1 MIRYLNTVE
10 EKDWSSQS
18 ILFFISD
25 PKEDLKLEVIFLFGN
40 LLSPIASLLGLI
52 MNGIYEFFHLFGVQ
66 NIALSIIV
74 FTFITKTLMFPLT
87 IKQQKFSKLQAK
99 IAPEIQKIQEKY
111 KGKKDEASLRKQQ
124 AETQAV
130 YQKYGASPTSGCLPL
145 LISLPIMFALY
156 SVINNIPDYV
166 NVVRDYYTTVATAVQ
181 THGTEILSGIA
192 ANYEKLDL
200 STIDKIIKS
209 LAVFNTSQWNKLLE
223 AGLSQDANTAI
234 RSIMD
239 VNNFLGLSITNTP
252 SWRSFSIIIPV
263 LSMGLQF
270 IQGKQLNVKTNKT
283 DAPNPMSSMNV
294 VMPIMSGFFCL
305 MLPIG
310 VGLYWIANSVI
321 TIIQQFF
328 VNKYLDRMDIDEL
341 VEKNQEKASKKYMKT
356 NTAGGPSIQKLART
370 QTKSIE
376 GVSDSM
382 KDSKSMSNETDD
394 IDRSAE
400 KEESSYNPTS
410 ISEIA
415 NILKN
420 RKIEKGDK

>member
-1 MIRYLNTVE
+1 MIRYLNIDE

-74 FTFITKTLMFPLT
+74 FTFITKTLMLPLT

-145 LISLPIMFALY
+145 LITLPIMFALY
-156 SVINNIPDYV
+156 RVINNIPDYV
-166 NVVRDYYTTVATAVQ
+166 NIVRDYYTTVATAVQ
-181 THGTEILSGIA
+181 THGTEVLSGIA

-200 STIDKIIKS
+200 STIDKIIRS

-223 AGLSQDANTAI
+223 AGLSQSANTAI

-252 SWRSFSIIIPV
+252 SWRSLSIIIPF

-270 IQGKQLNVKTNKT
+270 IQGKQLNVKTNKN

-328 VNKYLDRMDIDEL
+328 INKYLDRMDIDEL
-341 VEKNQEKASKKYMKT
+341 AEKSQEKASKKYMKAK
-356 NTAGGPSIQKLART
+356 TAGGPSIQKLART

-382 KDSKSMSNETDD
+382 KDSKSISNETDD

-420 RKIEKGDK
+420 RKIEKGD